1 VSDRIVRARRRYD
14 LGEVR
19 QLRQRLR
26 TLPRGDTRDPGFRRL
41 RYVRYADD
49 HLFGFIGPRAEAET
63 IKAELA
69 RFLRDDLKLELAPDK
84 ALITHGRTQ
93 AARFLG

>member
-1 VSDRIVRARRRYD
+1 M
-14 LGEVR
+14 
-19 QLRQRLR
+19 
-26 TLPRGDTRDPGFRRL
+26 
-41 RYVRYADD
+41 
-49 HLFGFIGPRAEAET
+49 PRAEAET